1 MGCSMGY
8 DEGLANNVGALE
20 VRKAGLKFAFC
31 DEFLRQSD
39 LVVEGDSP
47 NSIHE
52 LLPVATQ
59 RLN

>member
-1 MGCSMGY
+1 MGY

-47 NSIHE
+47 NSIHRVSTGIT
-52 LLPVATQ
+52 PSD
-59 RLN
+59 RSR

>member
-1 MGCSMGY
+1 MGY

-47 NSIHE
+47 NSMHT
-52 LLPVATQ
+52 LPPGATQ
-59 RLN
+59 RLS

>member
-1 MGCSMGY
+1 MGY
-8 DEGLANNVGALE
+8 DEGLANNVGPLE

-31 DEFLRQSD
+31 DEFLRQGD

-52 LLPVATQ
+52 LLPAATQ

>member
-1 MGCSMGY
+1 MGY

-20 VRKAGLKFAFC
+20 VRNPGPKFALC

-47 NSIHE
+47 NSVHE
-52 LLPVATQ
+52 LLPGAT
-59 RLN
+59 